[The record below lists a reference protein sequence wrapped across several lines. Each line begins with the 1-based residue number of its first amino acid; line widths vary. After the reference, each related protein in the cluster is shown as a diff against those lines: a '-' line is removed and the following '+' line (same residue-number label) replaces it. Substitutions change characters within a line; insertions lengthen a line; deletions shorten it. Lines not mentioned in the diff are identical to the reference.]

1 MTRPK
6 RKVSAAVCAATFVAA
21 AFAGSADAQVSQSGE
36 QKNMR
41 RVGHTDL
48 QGRPAYQPNMIVYP
62 DGRTIAFVGTHG
74 GSKPNPLK
82 GGAVE
87 LNGVMIIDV
96 TRPQQPVE
104 KFHIPAPAAGAQ
116 TQSVRMC
123 LGSDL
128 PTSCYRRR
136 TARLW
141 GIATT
146 PPTRT

>member
-87 LNGVMIIDV
+87 LN
-96 TRPQQPVE
+96 
-104 KFHIPAPAAGAQ
+104 AGLVSRRGGALPSAGTAQ
-116 TQSVRMC
+116 ISLWRRFSFSTMNVR
-123 LGSDL
+123 
-128 PTSCYRRR
+128 T
-136 TARLW
+136 
-141 GIATT
+141 
-146 PPTRT
+146 